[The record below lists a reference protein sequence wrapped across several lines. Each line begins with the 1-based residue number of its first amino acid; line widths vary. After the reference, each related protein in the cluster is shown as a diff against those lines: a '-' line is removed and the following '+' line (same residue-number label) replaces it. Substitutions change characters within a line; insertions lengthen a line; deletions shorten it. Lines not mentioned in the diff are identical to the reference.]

1 MSSMVGSSIGNRRI
15 QQFEEALEKGEF
27 LFMIDVPRDRLE
39 EIQALVKKHQPDVE
53 CGGIEPEIPA
63 FP

>member
-1 MSSMVGSSIGNRRI
+1 
-15 QQFEEALEKGEF
+15 
-27 LFMIDVPRDRLE
+27 MIDVPKDRVE
-39 EIQALVKKHQPDVE
+39 EIEALIKKHHPDAE